1 MEVNILDNEKGELKV
16 EFSEKDEGF
25 MNLVKTA
32 LWEQSETEMAGF
44 RIEHPEVSK
53 PVFFLKVKSG
63 KDAKKV
69 WNAALDLV
77 SEQLDEFGKKVKQM
91 K

>member
-1 MEVNILDNEKGELKV
+1 METSDKNELKV

-25 MNLVKTA
+25 LNLVKTA

-53 PVFFLKVKSG
+53 PVFFLRVKSG

-69 WNAALDLV
+69 WNSALDLV
-77 SEQLDEFGKKVKQM
+77 SEQLSEFGKELKNLK
-91 K
+91 